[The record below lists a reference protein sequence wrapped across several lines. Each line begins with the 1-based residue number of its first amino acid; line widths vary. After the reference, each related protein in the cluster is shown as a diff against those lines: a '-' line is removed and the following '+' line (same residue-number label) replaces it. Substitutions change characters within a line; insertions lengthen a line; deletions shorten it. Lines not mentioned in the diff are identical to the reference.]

1 MPELPEVETVIRTLE
16 HQLQH
21 PTIIECY
28 VFWDNIVAYPDVMMF
43 CEAIKGK
50 KIMGYRRHGKYLLF
64 DLGEYMWIA
73 HMRMEGKF
81 YIQQPKDAIDEHTHV
96 IFQLDNGRQLRYHDT
111 RKFGKMYLY
120 QKKRLDTAYP
130 CLQHIGYDAFD
141 EHITAPYLYA
151 LLHKRKSALLKPILL
166 DQSIIAGVGNIYADE
181 ICFALGLHP
190 QTHVSHIRKKDFDEL
205 INQMRRILREAI
217 QAGGTTIRS
226 YTSSL
231 GVDGRFQFALK
242 VHAKKGEACGVCG
255 TMIRKIVVAGRG
267 TYYCPTCQ
275 RKK

>member
-1 MPELPEVETVIRTLE
+1 MPELPEVETVVRTLE

-21 PTIIECY
+21 PTIIECH
-28 VFWDNIVAYPDVMMF
+28 VFWNNIIAYPDVMMF

-64 DLGEYMWIA
+64 DLGDCMWIA

-81 YIQQPKDAIDEHTHV
+81 YIQQSKEPYDKHTHV
-96 IFQLDNGRQLRYHDT
+96 IFQLDDGRQLRYHDT

-120 QKKRLDTAYP
+120 NKMTLDTSYP
-130 CLQHIGYDAFD
+130 CFQKIGYDAFD
-141 EHITAPYLYA
+141 ERIDAQYLYTS
-151 LLHKRKSALLKPILL
+151 LHKRKTASLKAVLL
-166 DQSIIAGVGNIYADE
+166 DQSIIAGIGNIYADE

-190 QTHVSHIRKKDFDEL
+190 QTRISHLRKKDFDEL
-205 INQMRRILREAI
+205 IYQMRRILHGAI
-217 QAGGTTIRS
+217 QSGGTTIRS

-231 GVDGRFQFALK
+231 GVDGRFQLELK

-255 TMIRKIVVAGRG
+255 TAIKKIVVASRG
-267 TYYCPTCQ
+267 TCYCPTCQ